1 MHSICALA
9 TGQGGAIAVIRVSGD
24 DAINITDRIFSK
36 SIQNAP
42 TQTLH
47 YGHIVTPQGETVD
60 EVLVS
65 VFRAPHSY
73 TGENATEI
81 SCHASPYIISRIQ
94 QLLIDGGCQMAEPG
108 EYTKRAFLNGRMDL
122 SQAEAVA
129 DLIAARSAATHRI
142 ALSQMRGGFSQ
153 KLRNLRERLLKL
165 TSLMEL
171 ELDFSEH
178 EDLEFADRSE
188 LLQLIHEIQNEIR
201 PLIESFQYGN
211 AIKNGLPVAIVGC
224 PNAGKSTLLNALL
237 QEEKAIV
244 SNVRGTTRDAI
255 EDCITLRGVTFR
267 FIDTAGL
274 RETTDEVEQIGIE
287 RSYAKLNESSI
298 VLWLVPAEE
307 TIEDYAALLPGMLE
321 HSTGKHLIIILSKSD
336 LTDDIASRTAHLRS
350 LIPAHTQVTPLFLA
364 LSGKTENGITEL
376 QNQLLS
382 IAHAQNTDDADIII
396 TNQRHYAA
404 LKEALTNINQ
414 VEYGMSMDLP
424 TDLLSEDLR
433 ACLRAIGSI
442 IGEVSSQ
449 EVLNNIFSHFCI
461 GK

>member
-24 DAINITDRIFSK
+24 DAIDITSRIFSK
-36 SIQNAP
+36 NLENVP
-42 TQTLH
+42 TQSLH
-47 YGHIVTPQGETVD
+47 YGHIVDQDHLTVD

-81 SCHASPYIISRIQ
+81 SCHASPYIIGRIQ
-94 QLLIDGGCQMAEPG
+94 QLLIDNGCRMAEPG
-108 EYTKRAFLNGRMDL
+108 EYTKRAFLNGRLDL

-129 DLIAARSAATHRI
+129 DLIASRTAASHRI
-142 ALSQMRGGFSQ
+142 ALSQMRGGFSM
-153 KLRNLRERLLKL
+153 KLKELRERLLKL

-178 EDLEFADRSE
+178 EDLEFADRTE
-188 LLQLIHEIQNEIR
+188 LLELIHEIQGEIR
-201 PLIESFQYGN
+201 PLIESFKYGN
-211 AIKNGLPVAIVGC
+211 VIKNGLPVAIVGC

-237 QEEKAIV
+237 HEEKAIV
-244 SNVRGTTRDAI
+244 SEVRGTTRDAI
-255 EDCITLRGVTFR
+255 EDCVTLHGVTFR

-274 RETTDEVEQIGIE
+274 RQTDDEVEQIGIQ
-287 RSYAKLNESSI
+287 RSYVKLAEASI
-298 VLWLVPAEE
+298 VMWLVPAEE
-307 TIEDYAALLPGMLE
+307 TTEDFAAMLPQMFDSAE
-321 HSTGKHLIIILSKSD
+321 GKHLLIILSKSD
-336 LTDDIASRTAHLRS
+336 LVKDTESRMSDLQACLPASS
-350 LIPAHTQVTPLFLA
+350 PSPVFLS
-364 LSGKTENGITEL
+364 LSGKTEEGLKDL
-376 QNQLLS
+376 QDCLLRM
-382 IAHAQNTDDADIII
+382 ARDCNTDDSDVVI

-404 LKEALTNINQ
+404 LKEALADITV
-414 VEYGMSMDLP
+414 VESGMSMNVP
-424 TDLLSEDLR
+424 TDILSEDLR

-442 IGEVSSQ
+442 VGDVSSQ